1 MPEKASSGMMD
12 GVPSMRRDGGAVLCY
27 SFPPYGDAP
36 AESARASAGAAL
48 LSQLRA
54 GNQRSTDVRRL
65 LCRDLPPLWYAAG
78 IARRTRNRIMD
89 PVPVLAAD
97 VDSSSAARANQNN
110 PTRAKPTLVRGLSL
124 LDSVLLL
131 VSGIIGSSIFLTAK
145 DIAVPLPQP
154 ILFLLVWVLGAVIS
168 LFGCVA
174 FAELGSMFPDSG
186 GQYIYLRE
194 AYGDLVAFLYGWM
207 LFAVANGGSIAAL
220 SVASAAYLGKVFP
233 VASEQRVVFALL
245 GISVTR
251 AHVLGLVLIAILT
264 YVNVVGLRW
273 GTLLQNVSTWTKF
286 TAMAAFV
293 VLGFAIGK
301 GSWSNFHAPGT
312 SLTMGLAPTQL
323 ISALGVGLIAVFWAY
338 DGWVYITWVAG
349 EVKEPRRNVPL
360 AMVLGVLA
368 VGVIYVAMNMTYV
381 YALPLKEIAVHET
394 IAHAAAE
401 ALFSPG
407 AAMWLSLVIAV
418 SCFSAAATCTLSGA
432 RVYLA
437 MAQDGVFFK
446 RMAVI
451 HPKWRTPAFS
461 LVGQGA
467 WAAALTLSG
476 RYDQLY
482 TYVIYGMVLSYTL
495 TVMGMFL
502 LRWKRPEIP
511 RPYRC
516 TGYPWLPAIYV
527 LIGAAWTLNTIIT
540 RPSEAFWGTAIV
552 LVGVPGYLYW
562 KRSGRA

>member
-1 MPEKASSGMMD
+1 MD
-12 GVPSMRRDGGAVLCY
+12 PIFVAKDPS
-27 SFPPYGDAP
+27 
-36 AESARASAGAAL
+36 AESLEKKSNQPAL
-48 LSQLRA
+48 
-54 GNQRSTDVRRL
+54 
-65 LCRDLPPLWYAAG
+65 
-78 IARRTRNRIMD
+78 I
-89 PVPVLAAD
+89 
-97 VDSSSAARANQNN
+97 
-110 PTRAKPTLVRGLSL
+110 RGLNL

-145 DIAVPLPQP
+145 DIAGPLPQP
-154 ILFLLVWVLGAVIS
+154 MLFLGVWVIGGVIS

-174 FAELGSMFPDSG
+174 FAELGSMFPESG
-186 GQYIYLRE
+186 GQYVYLRE

-207 LFAVANGGSIAAL
+207 LFAVANGGTIAAL
-220 SVASAAYLGKVFP
+220 SVAAAAYTGQVFP
-233 VASEQRVVFALL
+233 VVSEQQVVLAIA
-245 GISVTR
+245 GITITR
-251 AHVLGLVLIAILT
+251 AHLFGLLLIGFVT

-273 GTLLQNVSTWTKF
+273 GALLQNLSTWTKF

-293 VLGFAIGK
+293 LLGVAIGK
-301 GSWSNFHAPGT
+301 GDWSHFSPHGA
-312 SLTMGLAPTQL
+312 SLTMGLHPAQL
-323 ISALGVGLIAVFWAY
+323 ISAMGVALIAVFWAY

-360 AMVLGVLA
+360 GMVLGVLV
-368 VGVIYVAMNMTYV
+368 VGAIYMAMNVAYL
-381 YALPLKEIAVHET
+381 YALPTSEIAKHET
-394 IAHAAAE
+394 IAHAAAA
-401 ALFSPG
+401 ALFSPR

-446 RMAVI
+446 RMAEI

-461 LVGQGA
+461 LIGQGI
-467 WAAALTLSG
+467 WAALLTVSG

-495 TVMGMFL
+495 TVIGMFL

-527 LIGAAWTLNTIIT
+527 LVGAAWTLNTILT
-540 RPSEAFWGTAIV
+540 RPTEAFWGTAIV
-552 LVGVPGYLYW
+552 LVGIPGYLYW
-562 KRSGRA
+562 KRSNRRTAAGNLE

>member
-1 MPEKASSGMMD
+1 MD
-12 GVPSMRRDGGAVLCY
+12 S
-27 SFPPYGDAP
+27 AP
-36 AESARASAGAAL
+36 ALSAIETPV
-48 LSQLRA
+48 
-54 GNQRSTDVRRL
+54 STE
-65 LCRDLPPLWYAAG
+65 
-78 IARRTRNRIMD
+78 
-89 PVPVLAAD
+89 
-97 VDSSSAARANQNN
+97 
-110 PTRAKPTLVRGLSL
+110 KPTLVRGLGL

-145 DIAVPLPQP
+145 DIAGPLPQP
-154 ILFLLVWVLGAVIS
+154 MLFLLVWVIGGVIS

-174 FAELGSMFPDSG
+174 FAELGSMFPESG
-186 GQYIYLRE
+186 GQYVYLRE

-220 SVASAAYLGKVFP
+220 AVASAAYTGQVFP
-233 VASEQRVVFALL
+233 MVSADHVVLSLA
-245 GISVTR
+245 GITITR
-251 AHVLGLVLIAILT
+251 AHLLGLLLIAILT

-286 TAMAAFV
+286 AAMAAFV

-301 GSWSNFHAPGT
+301 GDWSHFRSHFGPPGVG
-312 SLTMGLAPTQL
+312 LTMGLHPAQL
-323 ISALGVGLIAVFWAY
+323 ISAMGVALIAVFWAY

-360 AMVLGVLA
+360 AMVLGVLV
-368 VGVIYVAMNMTYV
+368 VGAIYMAMNVTYL
-381 YALPLKEIAVHET
+381 YALPLSEIAKHET
-394 IAHAAAE
+394 IAHAAAA
-401 ALFSPG
+401 ALFSPH
-407 AAMWLSLVIAV
+407 AAMWLSLMIAI

-437 MAQDGVFFK
+437 MAQDGVFFN

-461 LVGQGA
+461 LIGQGV
-467 WAAALTLSG
+467 WAALLTLSG

-495 TVMGMFL
+495 TVIGLFI
-502 LRWKRPEIP
+502 LRWKRPDVP

-516 TGYPWLPAIYV
+516 AGYPWLPAIYV
-527 LIGAAWTLNTIIT
+527 LVGSAWTLNTIIT
-540 RPSEAFWGTAIV
+540 RPNEAFWGTAIV

-562 KRSGRA
+562 KRTSRKVAVE

>member
-1 MPEKASSGMMD
+1 MD
-12 GVPSMRRDGGAVLCY
+12 S
-27 SFPPYGDAP
+27 
-36 AESARASAGAAL
+36 
-48 LSQLRA
+48 
-54 GNQRSTDVRRL
+54 
-65 LCRDLPPLWYAAG
+65 
-78 IARRTRNRIMD
+78 I
-89 PVPVLAAD
+89 PVLPAAD
-97 VDSSSAARANQNN
+97 VPPSGARLRDSAT
-110 PTRAKPTLVRGLSL
+110 PGAKPTLVRGLGL

-145 DIAVPLPQP
+145 DIAGPLPHP
-154 ILFLLVWVLGAVIS
+154 VLFLLVWVLGALIS
-168 LFGCVA
+168 LCACFA
-174 FAELGSMFPDSG
+174 FAELGAMFPDSG

-194 AYGDLVAFLYGWM
+194 AYGDLIAFLYGWM
-207 LFAVANGGSIAAL
+207 LFSVANGGTIAAL
-220 SVASAAYLGKVFP
+220 SVASAAYVGKVFP
-233 VASEQRVVFALL
+233 VVSQDQVVIAFA
-245 GISVTR
+245 GIVITR
-251 AHVLGLVLIAILT
+251 AHLLGLALIAVLT

-273 GTLLQNVSTWTKF
+273 GALLQNISTWTKF

-293 VLGFAIGK
+293 TLGFVIGK
-301 GSWSNFHAPGT
+301 GHWSNFQAHGAA
-312 SLTMGLAPTQL
+312 LTMGLGPTQL
-323 ISALGVGLIAVFWAY
+323 ISALGVGLIAVFFAY

-360 AMVLGVLA
+360 AMVLGVIA
-368 VGVIYVAMNMTYV
+368 VGVIYVAMNLTYL

-394 IAHAAAE
+394 IAHAAAA
-401 ALFSPG
+401 ALFSPR
-407 AAMWLSLVIAV
+407 AAGWLSLMIAI

-461 LVGQGA
+461 LIGQGV

-495 TVMGMFL
+495 TVIGMFL

-527 LIGAAWTLNTIIT
+527 LIGATWTLNTIIT
-540 RPSEAFWGTAIV
+540 RPTQAFWGTAIM
-552 LVGVPGYLYW
+552 LIGVPGYLYW
-562 KRSGRA
+562 KRSNRKAS

>member
-1 MPEKASSGMMD
+1 MEPTLD
-12 GVPSMRRDGGAVLCY
+12 
-27 SFPPYGDAP
+27 P
-36 AESARASAGAAL
+36 ADEVNGS
-48 LSQLRA
+48 
-54 GNQRSTDVRRL
+54 
-65 LCRDLPPLWYAAG
+65 
-78 IARRTRNRIMD
+78 
-89 PVPVLAAD
+89 
-97 VDSSSAARANQNN
+97 
-110 PTRAKPTLVRGLSL
+110 RAKTTSVQPSLVRGLSL

-145 DIAVPLPQP
+145 DIAGPLPQP
-154 ILFLLVWVLGAVIS
+154 MLFLLVWVIGGIIS

-174 FAELGSMFPDSG
+174 FAELGSMFPESG
-186 GQYIYLRE
+186 GQYVYLRE

-207 LFAVANGGSIAAL
+207 LFAVANGGTIAAL
-220 SVASAAYLGKVFP
+220 SVASAAYTGQVFP
-233 VASEQRVVFALL
+233 IISQEHVVLSLA
-245 GISVTR
+245 GVTITR
-251 AHVLGLVLIAILT
+251 AHLFGLFLIFVLT

-273 GTLLQNVSTWTKF
+273 GTLLQNLSTWTKF
-286 TAMAAFV
+286 AAMAAFV
-293 VLGFAIGK
+293 ILGFAIGK
-301 GSWSNFHAPGT
+301 GDWSHFRSNGV
-312 SLTMGLAPTQL
+312 SLTMGLHPAQL
-323 ISALGVGLIAVFWAY
+323 ISAMGIALIAVFWAY

-360 AMVLGVLA
+360 AMVLGVLV
-368 VGVIYVAMNMTYV
+368 VGVIYMAMNVTYL
-381 YALPLKEIAVHET
+381 YALPLNQIAQHET
-394 IAHAAAE
+394 IAHAAAA
-401 ALFSPG
+401 ALFSPH
-407 AAMWLSLVIAV
+407 AAVWLSLMIAV

-461 LVGQGA
+461 LVGQGV
-467 WAAALTLSG
+467 WAALLTLSG

-495 TVMGMFL
+495 TVIGMFL
-502 LRWKRPEIP
+502 LRWRRPDIP

-527 LIGAAWTLNTIIT
+527 LVGTAWTLNTIIT
-540 RPSEAFWGTAIV
+540 RPTQAFWGTAIV

-562 KRSGRA
+562 KRRKRKAATI

>member
-1 MPEKASSGMMD
+1 MD
-12 GVPSMRRDGGAVLCY
+12 FIPVL
-27 SFPPYGDAP
+27 PT
-36 AESARASAGAAL
+36 
-48 LSQLRA
+48 
-54 GNQRSTDVRRL
+54 TDVPPSDARL
-65 LCRDLPPLWYAAG
+65 P
-78 IARRTRNRIMD
+78 
-89 PVPVLAAD
+89 
-97 VDSSSAARANQNN
+97 DSATPGS
-110 PTRAKPTLVRGLSL
+110 KPTLVRGLGL

-145 DIAVPLPQP
+145 DIAGPLPHP
-154 ILFLLVWVLGAVIS
+154 VLFLLVWVLGALIS
-168 LFGCVA
+168 LCACFA

-194 AYGDLVAFLYGWM
+194 AYGDLIAFLYGWM
-207 LFAVANGGSIAAL
+207 LFSVANGGTIAAL
-220 SVASAAYLGKVFP
+220 SVASAAYVGQVFP
-233 VASEQRVVFALL
+233 VVSQDQVVTAFA
-245 GISVTR
+245 GIVITR
-251 AHVLGLVLIAILT
+251 AHLLGLVLIAVLT

-273 GTLLQNVSTWTKF
+273 GALLQNISTWTKF

-293 VLGFAIGK
+293 TLGFAIGK
-301 GSWSNFHAPGT
+301 GHWSNFQTHGAA
-312 SLTMGLAPTQL
+312 LTMGLGPAQL
-323 ISALGVGLIAVFWAY
+323 ISALGVGLIAVFFAY

-360 AMVLGVLA
+360 AMVLGVIA
-368 VGVIYVAMNMTYV
+368 VGVIYVAMNLTYM

-394 IAHAAAE
+394 IAHAAAA
-401 ALFSPG
+401 ALFSPR
-407 AAMWLSLVIAV
+407 AAGWLSLMIAI

-437 MAQDGVFFK
+437 MAEDGVFFK

-461 LVGQGA
+461 LIGQGV

-495 TVMGMFL
+495 TVIGMFL
-502 LRWKRPEIP
+502 LRWKRPGIP

-527 LIGAAWTLNTIIT
+527 LIGIAWTLNTIIT
-540 RPSEAFWGTAIV
+540 RPTQAFWGTAIM
-552 LVGVPGYLYW
+552 LIGVPGYLYW
-562 KRSGRA
+562 KRSNPKAV